1 MNRLIRRPRKAMKR
15 IALLLALF
23 AGLSAFGQE
32 AENGVPADVYY
43 LLPEFRPGMVY
54 FFDRSP
60 AQGKLNICAE
70 DHSLRF
76 LDDKGEEMS
85 SKADNITRVVIDN
98 VVFIRDDE
106 GAFYRVVPVTD
117 GLSVAFRRDVEILR
131 DVRKGAYGTES
142 RTSSIREVGNLQTDG
157 VMYTLQRAANYPYN
171 VSESCF
177 LFHSGDV
184 SPINKRTLRKR
195 FPDRKDELDAWL
207 KSNSL
212 PKTLDETRAFL
223 TRLTAGEEL

>member
-1 MNRLIRRPRKAMKR
+1 MMKR
-15 IALLLALF
+15 IATLLALF
-23 AGLSAFGQE
+23 VGISAFGQE
-32 AENGVPADVYY
+32 AQGNIPSEVFYM
-43 LLPEFRPGMVY
+43 LPEFGQGMVY
-54 FFDRSP
+54 FSDQGP
-60 AQGKLNICAE
+60 AQGKMNICTV
-70 DHSLRF
+70 DQTLRF
-76 LDDKGEEMS
+76 LDKDGQELA
-85 SKADNITRVVIDN
+85 SKADNITKVVIDT
-98 VVFIRDDE
+98 VVFVRVD
-106 GAFYRVVPVTD
+106 GAFYRLYPVSD
-117 GLSVAFRRDVEILR
+117 DLSLAFRRDVEILR